1 MVLDMEIKR
10 DIIGE
15 EAFVTGTHFYI
26 ISNDKLKTLAEPIPK
41 DDLEGEVLQGACC
54 QGGGTDRDCSGCPG
68 CGGSPLRDRWL
79 QIYGCVAVL
88 DFILACR

>member
-15 EAFVTGTHFYI
+15 EAFGTGTHFYI

-41 DDLEGEVLQGACC
+41 DDLEGEVLQGAC
-54 QGGGTDRDCSGCPG
+54 
-68 CGGSPLRDRWL
+68 
-79 QIYGCVAVL
+79 
-88 DFILACR
+88 